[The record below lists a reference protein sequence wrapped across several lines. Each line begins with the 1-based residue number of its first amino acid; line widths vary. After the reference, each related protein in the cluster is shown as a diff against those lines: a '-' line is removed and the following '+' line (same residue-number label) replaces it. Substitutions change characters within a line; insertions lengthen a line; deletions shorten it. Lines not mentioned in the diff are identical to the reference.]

1 MPYLYLACAMIC
13 SAALNLLGTRFNR
26 KNAARQNATG
36 IYNILV
42 ACSAALPWAVIT
54 LTNPSFDPAALL
66 YSIGYGVCF
75 TMAICGLIGALKHGP
90 VPLTAFAKQLSL
102 ICVSLWGF
110 VFWRVRVTACTVI
123 GLLLLAV
130 SLYLCFLAK
139 EKHVQNPPRRVTGRW
154 VLYVL
159 VLIVG
164 NAGCSIIQKY
174 QQMVFDG
181 RHGGIM
187 MLCASALSVG
197 LCALLSR
204 RNPTPR
210 WREIVRDSWYYP
222 AAAGLSSALMNW
234 FVILLASTTLSPS
247 VIYPGQATGGFI
259 LTTLISVIFMGEKI
273 RFREGIGLSI
283 GAAALVFLSL

>member
-1 MPYLYLACAMIC
+1 MPYLYLACTMVC

-26 KNAARQNATG
+26 KNAARPNASSV
-36 IYNILV
+36 YNILV
-42 ACSAALPWAVIT
+42 ACSAALTWAVIT
-54 LTNPSFDPAALL
+54 LMNPSFDPAVLL
-66 YSIGYGVCF
+66 YSAGYGVCF

-110 VFWRVRVTACTVI
+110 MFWRVRVTLFTII

-139 EKHVQNPPRRVTGRW
+139 EKHVQNSPRRVTGRW

-159 VLIVG
+159 VLIAG

-174 QQMVFDG
+174 QQMAFAG
-181 RHGGIM
+181 QYGNAM
-187 MLCASALSVG
+187 MLAASVLSAA
-197 LCALLSR
+197 LCALLAR
-204 RNPTPR
+204 KNPPPR
-210 WREIVRDSWYYP
+210 WREIVRDSWFYP
-222 AAAGLSSALMNW
+222 ALAGMSSALMNL

-273 RFREGIGLSI
+273 RFREGIGLAI

>member
-26 KNAARQNATG
+26 KNAARQNANG

-42 ACSAALPWAVIT
+42 ACSAALTWTVIT
-54 LTNPSFDPAALL
+54 LMNPSFDPAVLL
-66 YSIGYGVCF
+66 YSAGYGVCF

-110 VFWRVRVTACTVI
+110 MFWRVRVTLFTII

-139 EKHVQNPPRRVTGRW
+139 EKYEQNPPRRVTGRW

-159 VLIVG
+159 VLIAG

-174 QQMVFDG
+174 QQMAFDG

-187 MLCASALSVG
+187 MLAASVLSAA
-197 LCALLSR
+197 LCALLAR
-204 RNPTPR
+204 KNPPPR

-222 AAAGLSSALMNW
+222 AAAGLSSALMNL

-273 RFREGIGLSI
+273 RLREGIGLAI

>member
-26 KNAARQNATG
+26 KNAARPNASSV
-36 IYNILV
+36 YNILV
-42 ACSAALPWAVIT
+42 ACSAALTWTVIT
-54 LTNPSFDPAALL
+54 LMNPSFDPAVLL
-66 YSIGYGVCF
+66 YSAGYGVCF

-110 VFWRVRVTACTVI
+110 LFWRVKITSFTVI

-130 SLYLCFLAK
+130 SLYLCFFAK
-139 EKHVQNPPRRVTGRW
+139 EKYVQNPPRRVTGRW

-159 VLIVG
+159 VLIAG

-174 QQMVFDG
+174 QQMAFDG
-181 RHGGIM
+181 QYGNAM
-187 MLCASALSVG
+187 MLAASVLSVG

-204 RNPTPR
+204 KNPTPR

-222 AAAGLSSALMNW
+222 AAAGLSSALMNL

-273 RFREGIGLSI
+273 RLREGIGLSI